1 MNWKLS
7 QAINSKTFAF
17 LSESLN
23 VEEKYQFK
31 KAIYQEKMFSEM
43 IYFINLDFFR
53 HGRWSVRQALTSL
66 DQEANQHVLLQQ
78 LKANKDHNK
87 NIESFNNEGQSI
99 WMNIQSHYSPSKGS
113 NLCELTSATAN

>member
-23 VEEKYQFK
+23 VEGKYQFK

-43 IYFINLDFFR
+43 IYFINLDFF
-53 HGRWSVRQALTSL
+53 VTDAEVFDKL
-66 DQEANQHVLLQQ
+66 
-78 LKANKDHNK
+78 
-87 NIESFNNEGQSI
+87 
-99 WMNIQSHYSPSKGS
+99 
-113 NLCELTSATAN
+113 